1 MTKKSSTCIDL
12 IFTKSPNLI
21 SNTGVEL
28 SLFDKSHYSLL
39 YGVIDFKVRLPPPY
53 LREVWDYKNTSAV
66 PKLTGSPCFEEPMLT
81 KRLIY

>member
-1 MTKKSSTCIDL
+1 MTKESSTCIDL

-39 YGVIDFKVRLPPPY
+39 YGVIDFKVRLPPP
-53 LREVWDYKNTSAV
+53 
-66 PKLTGSPCFEEPMLT
+66 
-81 KRLIY
+81 